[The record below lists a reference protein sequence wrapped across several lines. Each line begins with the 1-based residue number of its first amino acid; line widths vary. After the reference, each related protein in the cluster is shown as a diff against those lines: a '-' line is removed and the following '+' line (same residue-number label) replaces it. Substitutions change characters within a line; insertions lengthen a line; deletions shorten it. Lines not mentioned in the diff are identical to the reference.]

1 MLWTPLPNPSAN
13 LASRFAQ
20 ARPPYPDLHDH
31 VRALEKAG
39 QLVRVD
45 RPINKDTEMHPLVR
59 WQFRGGIEEK
69 DRKAFLFT
77 NVIDGKGRK
86 YDIPVLVG
94 GLAANRE
101 IYRIGVGCEFE
112 RDRRALG
119 RRRRAADPAARGR
132 PTRRATTSSSPARTL
147 DKPGQ
152 GLDGIPLPISTP
164 GWDVAP
170 YATLSQ
176 YITRDPDTGVQN
188 MGNYRGQVK
197 ARRRLGMNPSLELR
211 PGIYNHWERLRERGF
226 KKLPC
231 AVVLG
236 APPVVTFASVQK
248 LPETLDE
255 LHVAGALVGAPINVV
270 KAKTVDLLVPAEAE
284 IVIEGFIDTE
294 YLEPEAPFGE
304 SHGHVNLQEFNAFM
318 DVTAITRRKDAIL
331 TSIIS
336 QVTPSE
342 SSLIKLI
349 GMEPLFLN
357 FLRNTLGIKGI
368 KRVSMHEPL
377 TNIRKVIALICERD
391 MPTTEVW
398 RALYGAA
405 VLHRAAGKY
414 VIAIN
419 DDIDPTNADALLWAM
434 SYRANAT
441 LDMHVLPH
449 RDQGHGPRSQRNGG
463 QDASVLIDATLKEDF
478 PPISLPKR
486 EYMERA
492 KVIWE
497 ELGLPKLKPE
507 APWFGYSLG
516 EWGRNSTRWRS
527 ARRAATI
534 STMRTAGGAAQKDVG
549 MNTEVRHVDE
559 STPKSRQS
567 HGASTLHVIPG
578 RSRSERTRNPEH
590 RDFLFSGFRV
600 RAFGATAELFI
611 DSRLDGYRIATTPR

>member
-1 MLWTPLPNPSAN
+1 MDALTKPKRKPRVAVR
-13 LASRFAQ
+13 AVRA
-20 ARPPYPDLHDH
+20 YPDLHDH
-31 VRALEKAG
+31 VRALDEAG
-39 QLVRVD
+39 LLITVD

-77 NVIDGKGRK
+77 NVVDSKGRK

-101 IYRIGVGCEFE
+101 IYRIGIGCPFE
-112 RDRRALG
+112 EIDARWVA
-119 RRRRAADPAARGR
+119 AARQPIAPRIVDHAPCHEIVITG
-132 PTRRATTSSSPARTL
+132 SSL
-147 DKPGQ
+147 DKRGN

-164 GWDVAP
+164 GWDIAP

-211 PGIYNHWERLRERGF
+211 PGIYNHWEKLRGRGF

-236 APPVVTFASVQK
+236 APPCVTFASVQK
-248 LPETLDE
+248 LPESLDE
-255 LHVAGALVGAPINVV
+255 LYVAGALVGAPINVV

-304 SHGHVNLQEFNAFM
+304 SHGHVNLQEFNAYM
-318 DVTAITRRKDAIL
+318 DVTAITRRRDAIL

-342 SSLIKLI
+342 SSLIKLV

-357 FLRNTLGIKGI
+357 FLRDTLGIKGI

-377 TNIRKVIALICERD
+377 TNIRKVIALVCERD
-391 MPTTEVW
+391 MPATEVW
-398 RALYGAA
+398 RAMYGTA

-414 VIAIN
+414 VIAVN

-434 SYRANAT
+434 SYRANPS

-449 RDQGHGPRSQRNGG
+449 RDQGHGPRSARNGG
-463 QDASVLIDATLKEDF
+463 QDASVLIDATLKENF

-486 EYMERA
+486 AYMERA
-492 KVIWE
+492 RKIWD
-497 ELGLPKLKPE
+497 ELGLPRLKPE
-507 APWFGYSLG
+507 TPWFGYSLG
-516 EWGRNSTRWRS
+516 EWSAELDAAAERATSGDYFDSAKGLE
-527 ARRAATI
+527 ARRR
-534 STMRTAGGAAQKDVG
+534 SDVR
-549 MNTEVRHVDE
+549 MNTEVR
-559 STPKSRQS
+559 
-567 HGASTLHVIPG
+567 
-578 RSRSERTRNPEH
+578 N
-590 RDFLFSGFRV
+590 V
-600 RAFGATAELFI
+600 RETA
-611 DSRLDGYRIATTPR
+611 RKPRAKKPR

>member
-1 MLWTPLPNPSAN
+1 MDAMTKPKRKPAAKPA
-13 LASRFAQ
+13 AAP
-20 ARPPYPDLHDH
+20 ARGYPDLRDH
-31 VRALEKAG
+31 LRALDKAG
-39 QLVRVD
+39 LLVTVD
-45 RPINKDTEMHPLVR
+45 RAINKDTEMHPLVR

-77 NVIDGKGRK
+77 NVVDSKKRK
-86 YDIPVLVG
+86 YDIPVAVG
-94 GLAANRE
+94 VLAANRE
-101 IYRIGVGCEFE
+101 IYRIGIGCRLDEIDARWVE
-112 RDRRALG
+112 
-119 RRRRAADPAARGR
+119 AARHPIPPRLVENAPCHEIVITGK
-132 PTRRATTSSSPARTL
+132 AL
-147 DKPGQ
+147 DKSGN

-176 YITRDPDTGVQN
+176 YITKDPDTGVQN

-197 ARRRLGMNPSLELR
+197 APRRLGMNPSLELR
-211 PGIYNHWERLRERGF
+211 PGIYNHWEKLRARGF

-236 APPVVTFASVQK
+236 APPCITFASVQK
-248 LPETLDE
+248 LPETVDE
-255 LHVAGALVGAPINVV
+255 LTVAGGLVGSPINVV

-318 DVTAITRRKDAIL
+318 DVTCITRRRDAIL

-342 SSLIKLI
+342 SSLIKRI

-357 FLRNTLGIKGI
+357 FLRDTLGIKGI

-377 TNIRKVIALICERD
+377 TNIRKVIALVVERD
-391 MPTTEVW
+391 MPSTEVW

-414 VIAIN
+414 VIAVN
-419 DDIDPTNADALLWAM
+419 DDIDPENADAILWAM
-434 SYRANAT
+434 SYRANAA
-441 LDMHVLPH
+441 LDMHIMPH
-449 RDQGHGPRSQRNGG
+449 RDQGHGPRSKRNGG
-463 QDASVLIDATLKEDF
+463 EDASVLIDATLKENF

-486 EYMERA
+486 EYMENAR
-492 KVIWE
+492 KIWE

-507 APWFGYSLG
+507 APWYGYSLG
-516 EWGRNSTRWRS
+516 EWSPDLDAAALQAVRGDYF
-527 ARRAATI
+527 AAGKQLVKRR
-534 STMRTAGGAAQKDVG
+534 RKDVR
-549 MNTEVRHVDE
+549 MNTEVRNVKE
-559 STPKSRQS
+559 
-567 HGASTLHVIPG
+567 
-578 RSRSERTRNPEH
+578 
-590 RDFLFSGFRV
+590 
-600 RAFGATAELFI
+600 
-611 DSRLDGYRIATTPR
+611 

>member
-1 MLWTPLPNPSAN
+1 MDALTKPKRKTSFSASTK
-13 LASRFAQ
+13 SRKS
-20 ARPPYPDLHDH
+20 PYPDLHDH
-31 VRALEKAG
+31 VRTLEKAG

-59 WQFRGGIEEK
+59 WQFRGGIEET

-77 NVIDGKGRK
+77 NVTDSKGRK

-101 IYRIGVGCEFE
+101 IYRIGVGCDFSEID
-112 RDRRALG
+112 DRWVKA
-119 RRRRAADPAARGR
+119 AARPIPPRVVANAPCHDIVITGKE
-132 PTRRATTSSSPARTL
+132 L
-147 DKPGQ
+147 DKPGR

-211 PGIYNHWERLRERGF
+211 PGIYSHWERLRERGF

-236 APPVVTFASVQK
+236 APPCVTFASVQK
-248 LPETLDE
+248 IPETLDE

-342 SSLIKLI
+342 SSLIKLV
-349 GMEPLFLN
+349 GMEPLL
-357 FLRNTLGIKGI
+357 LQGLHALGMKFV
-368 KRVSMHEPL
+368 KRVALHEPL
-377 TNIRKVIALICERD
+377 TNLRKVVMLHMEKGTPRQ
-391 MPTTEVW
+391 EVW
-398 RALYGAA
+398 RAMYG
-405 VLHRAAGKY
+405 L
-414 VIAIN
+414 
-419 DDIDPTNADALLWAM
+419 
-434 SYRANAT
+434 
-441 LDMHVLPH
+441 
-449 RDQGHGPRSQRNGG
+449 
-463 QDASVLIDATLKEDF
+463 
-478 PPISLPKR
+478 
-486 EYMERA
+486 
-492 KVIWE
+492 
-497 ELGLPKLKPE
+497 
-507 APWFGYSLG
+507 
-516 EWGRNSTRWRS
+516 
-527 ARRAATI
+527 
-534 STMRTAGGAAQKDVG
+534 
-549 MNTEVRHVDE
+549 
-559 STPKSRQS
+559 
-567 HGASTLHVIPG
+567 
-578 RSRSERTRNPEH
+578 
-590 RDFLFSGFRV
+590 
-600 RAFGATAELFI
+600 
-611 DSRLDGYRIATTPR
+611 

>member
-1 MLWTPLPNPSAN
+1 MDAITKPKRKTSLAPS
-13 LASRFAQ
+13 R
-20 ARPPYPDLHDH
+20 PYPDLHDH
-31 VRALEKAG
+31 IRTLDKAG
-39 QLVRVD
+39 LLVKVD

-77 NVIDGKGRK
+77 NVTDSKGRK

-101 IYRIGVGCEFE
+101 IYRIGIGCPFE
-112 RDRRALG
+112 EIDTRWVE
-119 RRRRAADPAARGR
+119 AARHPIAPCIVDNAPCHEIVITGS
-132 PTRRATTSSSPARTL
+132 AL
-147 DKPGQ
+147 DKPGN

-164 GWDVAP
+164 GWDIAP

-176 YITRDPDTGVQN
+176 YISKDPDTGIQN

-211 PGIYNHWERLRERGF
+211 PGIYNHWEKLRARGF

-236 APPVVTFASVQK
+236 APPCITFASVQK
-248 LPETLDE
+248 LPESLDE

-304 SHGHVNLQEFNAFM
+304 LHGHVNLQEFNAYM
-318 DVTAITRRKDAIL
+318 DVTAITRRRDAVL

-342 SSLIKLI
+342 SSLIKRI

-357 FLRNTLGIKGI
+357 FLRDTLGVKGI
-368 KRVSMHEPL
+368 KRVAMHEPL
-377 TNIRKVIALICERD
+377 TNIRKVIALICDRD
-391 MPTTEVW
+391 MPTTEIW

-414 VIAIN
+414 VIALN
-419 DDIDPTNADALLWAM
+419 DDIDPENADAILWAM
-434 SYRANAT
+434 SYRANPM
-441 LDMHVLPH
+441 LDFHILPH

-463 QDASVLIDATLKEDF
+463 QDASVLIDATLKENF

-486 EYMERA
+486 PYMERA
-492 KVIWE
+492 KAIWE

-516 EWGRNSTRWRS
+516 EWSADLDEAAEQATRGDYLDNAKS
-527 ARRAATI
+527 LEARR
-534 STMRTAGGAAQKDVG
+534 RKDLR
-549 MNTEVRHVDE
+549 MNTEVRNVKEHTVKQRA
-559 STPKSRQS
+559 PK
-567 HGASTLHVIPG
+567 P
-578 RSRSERTRNPEH
+578 RSKKKR
-590 RDFLFSGFRV
+590 
-600 RAFGATAELFI
+600 
-611 DSRLDGYRIATTPR
+611 

>member
-1 MLWTPLPNPSAN
+1 MDAVTKPKHAAKKKLSAI
-13 LASRFAQ
+13 R
-20 ARPPYPDLHDH
+20 RTYPDLHDH
-31 VRALEKAG
+31 VRALDKAG
-39 QLVRVD
+39 LLVTVD

-59 WQFRGGIEEK
+59 WQFRGGIAEK

-77 NVIDGKGRK
+77 NVVDSKGHK

-101 IYRIGVGCEFE
+101 IYRIGIGCAFE
-112 RDRRALG
+112 EIDERWV
-119 RRRRAADPAARGR
+119 RAAQNPLPPRIVENAPCHEIVITGKA
-132 PTRRATTSSSPARTL
+132 L

-152 GLDGIPLPISTP
+152 GLDGLPLPISTP
-164 GWDVAP
+164 GWDIAP

-176 YITRDPDTGVQN
+176 YITKDPDTGVQN

-211 PGIYNHWERLRERGF
+211 PGIYNHWEKLRERGF

-236 APPVVTFASVQK
+236 APPAITFASVQK
-248 LPETLDE
+248 LPETMDE
-255 LHVAGALVGAPINVV
+255 IHVAGALVGAPINVV

-304 SHGHVNLQEFNAFM
+304 SHGHVNLQEFNAYM
-318 DVTAITRRKDAIL
+318 DVTAITRRRDAIL

-342 SSLIKLI
+342 SSLIKRI

-357 FLRNTLGIKGI
+357 FLRSTLGIKGV

-391 MPTTEVW
+391 MPTTEIW

-414 VIAIN
+414 VIALN
-419 DDIDPTNADALLWAM
+419 DDIDPENADAILWAM
-434 SYRANAT
+434 SYRANPN
-441 LDMHVLPH
+441 LDFHILPH
-449 RDQGHGPRSQRNGG
+449 RDQGHGPRSKRNGG
-463 QDASVLIDATLKEDF
+463 QDASVLIDATLKENF

-497 ELGLPKLKPE
+497 ELGLPHLKPE
-507 APWFGYSLG
+507 SPWFGYSLG
-516 EWGRNSTRWRS
+516 EWSAELDEAAARATRGEYFETGKQLEK
-527 ARRAATI
+527 RR
-534 STMRTAGGAAQKDVG
+534 RKDVH
-549 MNTEVRHVDE
+549 MNTEVRSVKE
-559 STPKSRQS
+559 RKSKS
-567 HGASTLHVIPG
+567 
-578 RSRSERTRNPEH
+578 
-590 RDFLFSGFRV
+590 
-600 RAFGATAELFI
+600 
-611 DSRLDGYRIATTPR
+611 

>member
-1 MLWTPLPNPSAN
+1 MDAKTKQSKTEAK
-13 LASRFAQ
+13 ATGRS
-20 ARPPYPDLHDH
+20 YPDLHDH
-31 VRALEKAG
+31 IRAIEEAG
-39 QLVRVD
+39 MLVRVD

-77 NVIDGKGRK
+77 NVVDSKGNK

-101 IYRIGVGCEFE
+101 IYRLGLGCAFE
-112 RDRRALG
+112 EMD
-119 RRRRAADPAARGR
+119 ARWI
-132 PTRRATTSSSPARTL
+132 RATQNPLPPRIVENAPCHEIVITGDDL
-147 DKPGQ
+147 DRPGQ

-164 GWDVAP
+164 GWDISP

-176 YITRDPDTGVQN
+176 YITKDPETGIQN

-197 ARRRLGMNPSLELR
+197 SPRRLGMNPSLELR
-211 PGIYNHWERLRERGF
+211 PGIYNHWQKLREQGF
-226 KKLPC
+226 KKLPA

-236 APPVVTFASVQK
+236 APPCVTFASVQK

-255 LHVAGALVGAPINVV
+255 LEVAGALVGSPLNVV
-270 KAKTVDLLVPAEAE
+270 RAKTVDLLVPAEAE
-284 IVIEGFIDTE
+284 IVIEGYIDTE

-304 SHGHVNLQEFNAFM
+304 SHGHINLQEFNAFM
-318 DVTAITRRKDAIL
+318 DITAVTRRRDAVL

-342 SSLIKLI
+342 SSLIKKI

-357 FLRNTLGIKGI
+357 FLRNTLGIKCV
-368 KRVSMHEPL
+368 KRVSLHEPL
-377 TNIRKVIALICERD
+377 TNIRKVLLLVMDRD
-391 MPTTEVW
+391 APTTEIW

-419 DDIDPTNADALLWAM
+419 DDIDPENTDAIFWAM
-434 SYRANAT
+434 SYRANPN
-441 LDMHVLPH
+441 LDFHILPH
-449 RDQGHGPRSQRNGG
+449 RDQGHGPRSQRNRG
-463 QDASVLIDATLKEDF
+463 QDGSVLIDATLKEKF

-492 KVIWE
+492 KQIWE

-516 EWGRNSTRWRS
+516 EWSPELDE
-527 ARRAATI
+527 AAARAARGDYFETGKEI
-534 STMRTAGGAAQKDVG
+534 EKRRRKDLT
-549 MNTEVRHVDE
+549 MNTEVRTVKE
-559 STPKSRQS
+559 
-567 HGASTLHVIPG
+567 
-578 RSRSERTRNPEH
+578 
-590 RDFLFSGFRV
+590 
-600 RAFGATAELFI
+600 
-611 DSRLDGYRIATTPR
+611 